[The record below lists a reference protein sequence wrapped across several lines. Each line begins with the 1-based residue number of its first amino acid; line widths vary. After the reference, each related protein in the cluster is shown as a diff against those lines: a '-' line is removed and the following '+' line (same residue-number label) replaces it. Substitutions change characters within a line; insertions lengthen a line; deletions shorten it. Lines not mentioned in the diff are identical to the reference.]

1 MTDKEK
7 SNSKLVIPSKK
18 IQIITDN
25 EEYFRDKEHKIY
37 VFVMKF
43 QLKLNFKCLNMKTVS
58 NKSIKKK
65 FTFIK
70 LPKMYFSIIF
80 VGDTYSCGTKLAQI
94 VGTPLGVYENH
105 WEVVGLGMV

>member
-25 EEYFRDKEHKIY
+25 EEYVRDKEHKIY

-58 NKSIKKK
+58 NKSKKK
-65 FTFIK
+65 INLHLLNYQK
-70 LPKMYFSIIF
+70 CIF
-80 VGDTYSCGTKLAQI
+80 LLYS
-94 VGTPLGVYENH
+94 
-105 WEVVGLGMV
+105 